1 MGSKNRPFLL
11 LPWPCMMP
19 TLPTCFFSPFLLS
32 SPWGCRK
39 VGWGVGEHS
48 NLAEIC
54 FRRKG
59 SVIRRVVSSDTSE
72 PYKLKLLKPRWQGL
86 LLRDPVTSFFP
97 KMLPLLWT
105 WAHPDAQGRVLSSRI
120 SAEVRAWLGPCK
132 SPRFRG
138 ETHSYTQPQ
147 FTNSS
152 DPWV

>member
-11 LPWPCMMP
+11 LPWPCVMP
-19 TLPTCFFSPFLLS
+19 TLPTCFFSPFNLS

-72 PYKLKLLKPRWQGL
+72 PYKLKLLKPRWQVSSE
-86 LLRDPVTSFFP
+86 RPSNKF
-97 KMLPLLWT
+97 
-105 WAHPDAQGRVLSSRI
+105 LSKDVA
-120 SAEVRAWLGPCK
+120 SALDLGP
-132 SPRFRG
+132 P
-138 ETHSYTQPQ
+138 
-147 FTNSS
+147 
-152 DPWV
+152 